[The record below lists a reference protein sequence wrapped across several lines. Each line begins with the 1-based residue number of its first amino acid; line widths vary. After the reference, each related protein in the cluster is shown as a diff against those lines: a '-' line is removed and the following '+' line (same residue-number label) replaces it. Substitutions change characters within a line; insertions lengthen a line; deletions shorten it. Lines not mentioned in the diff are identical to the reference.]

1 MKQRILTGLI
11 FTAIIAAFVIPGY
24 WTIWPPIILLA
35 AVAVIASC
43 EISSAMR
50 HCLRRPCLSLVI
62 GGSLFCLL
70 PLAARLIWQLEVSL
84 LFAAATFAFA
94 LFCLLVFMSASVIVR
109 LLIDGPG
116 SFPDAMATGGS
127 MLYIAFPLTCAV
139 LLLTH
144 LDGGWL
150 WLIIGLSAPW
160 VSDVF
165 AYFTGSLFGRHLI
178 VPALSPKKTIEGS
191 LGGIV
196 GSMLSQMLIFHLF
209 RDLLGR
215 PASRPAD
222 YLVFAI
228 LSGLLLSIASQLGDW
243 LASGF
248 KRYCCIKDFGDV
260 LPGHGGLMDRFDSA
274 FFTLPIS
281 LGLAILY
288 QLMFQAG
295 GAG

>member
-11 FTAIIAAFVIPGY
+11 FTIMIAAFVIPGY
-24 WTIWPPIILLA
+24 WTMWPPVILLA

-50 HCLRRPCLSLVI
+50 HCCRKPNLTLVI
-62 GGSLFCLL
+62 IGSLFCLL
-70 PLAARLIWQLEVSL
+70 PLATRLIWSPDAT
-84 LFAAATFAFA
+84 LFSAVASFALA
-94 LFCLLVFMSASVIVR
+94 LFCLLVFMAASIIAR
-109 LLIDGPG
+109 LLIDGPS
-116 SFPDAMATGGS
+116 SFPDALATNGA
-127 MLYIAFPLTCAV
+127 MLYVSFPLTCAI

-144 LDGGWL
+144 IDGGWL
-150 WLIIGLSAPW
+150 WLVIGLSAPW

-178 VPALSPKKTIEGS
+178 VPSLSPKKTVEGCF
-191 LGGIV
+191 GGIA

-209 RDLLGR
+209 RDMLGGSVNR
-215 PASRPAD
+215 PSI
-222 YLVFAI
+222 YLTFAI

-248 KRYCCIKDFGDV
+248 KRYCGIKDFGDV

-274 FFTLPIS
+274 FFTLPIT
-281 LGLAILY
+281 LILAILY
-288 QLMFQAG
+288 QVII
-295 GAG
+295 